1 MSKYVRSIQI
11 MTDLSRL
18 LWLIKTSKK
27 NWKEVK
33 EGNDKTSKEILTFIK
48 QWKETSTSRG
58 NLLIN
63 LTIEALAKGK
73 SEFCLL

>member
-48 QWKETSTSRG
+48 QWKRTSTSRG